1 MGVSH
6 LVTVQ
11 HADVCGKFHDAG
23 GFRGVSAHSVDAVF
37 LDLPEPWVA
46 IEHAKYVLKPGKNI
60 CCYSPCVEQ
69 VFSPALLCLCLC
81 CISVISCAFLSG
93 DEDV

>member
-23 GFRGVSAHSVDAVF
+23 GFRGVPANSVDAVF
-37 LDLPEPWVA
+37 LDLPEPWLA

-60 CCYSPCVEQ
+60 CCYSPCMEQ
-69 VFSPALLCLCLC
+69 VCSMCYSLCP
-81 CISVISCAFLSG
+81 SVCACNFVCVSLR
-93 DEDV
+93 